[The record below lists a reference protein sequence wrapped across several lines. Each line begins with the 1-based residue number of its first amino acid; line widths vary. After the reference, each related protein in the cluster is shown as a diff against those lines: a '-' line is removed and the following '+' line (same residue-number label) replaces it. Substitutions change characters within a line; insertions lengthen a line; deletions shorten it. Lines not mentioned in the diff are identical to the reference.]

1 MSRRIL
7 VVDDHED
14 NRRILRDLLG
24 SAGLQVLEAVTE
36 GALLRLRPKVMTVST
51 VVAGLLPI
59 MWSHSTGAEVMK
71 PLATPVL
78 GGMVSSLMHVL
89 LVTPV
94 IFYWLREREL
104 RREERQDAV
113 ESDRALHGRP
123 VLGSADG
130 HSVPTERKGT

>member
-1 MSRRIL
+1 
-7 VVDDHED
+7 
-14 NRRILRDLLG
+14 
-24 SAGLQVLEAVTE
+24 
-36 GALLRLRPKVMTVST
+36 
-51 VVAGLLPI
+51 
-59 MWSHSTGAEVMK
+59 MK

-130 HSVPTERKGT
+130 HSVPTTERRNNR